1 MKILLSDF
9 IHNCLAMSLFLLRRV
24 EDSFIV
30 AGVAAWP
37 GGVAQELSRLR
48 DGSIVWELQG
58 CVAIGVE
65 PEMQAQCGAIDVV
78 QSLETGFSGF
88 QEALKA
94 RCVTRQ
100 CVREGARQ
108 GGTF

>member
-37 GGVAQELSRLR
+37 SGVAQELSRLR

-58 CVAIGVE
+58 GAARGEHVKCAGRVILCLLGCD
-65 PEMQAQCGAIDVV
+65 PEWKHARH
-78 QSLETGFSGF
+78 SLAVCAGSE
-88 QEALKA
+88 
-94 RCVTRQ
+94 VW
-100 CVREGARQ
+100 V
-108 GGTF
+108 